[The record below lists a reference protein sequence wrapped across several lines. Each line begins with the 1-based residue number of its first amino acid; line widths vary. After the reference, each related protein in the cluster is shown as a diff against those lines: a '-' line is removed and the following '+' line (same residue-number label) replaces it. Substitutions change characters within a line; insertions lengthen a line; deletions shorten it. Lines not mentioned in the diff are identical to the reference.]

1 MLLKAKSTR
10 VNNYIL
16 VTRPNYDFP
25 TTYLYQWSEL
35 VIDEAKSK
43 GITVLDLDGKKA
55 NKRNFASYISRNNM
69 VMDQGIV

>member
-1 MLLKAKSTR
+1 M
-10 VNNYIL
+10 L

-55 NKRNFASYISRNNM
+55 NKRNFASYISKNNSR
-69 VMDQGIV
+69 QIILRAFKSSAYYSNKG